1 MWEWSGNLGIGP
13 GFLRTMAS
21 GSGRPVR
28 GPHPRDISSQT
39 QTPAAQEPR
48 AQRAHDRA
56 EDHRAHARCRRRR
69 HRRREPAR
77 GRHVKRARIGF
88 AVAALL
94 SMGHA
99 AFISQGVSGVS
110 VAWRRLLQA
119 RSSPVFFRRNQP
131 FAKVAPPRAVVACTG
146 DQVRFWG
153 EAEVD
158 RQEKLANS
166 VANDPNETRL
176 PQNRCCARLP
186 LNRFRRA

>member
-1 MWEWSGNLGIGP
+1 MTVRKITGLMLGVAGVAIVVESQLAG
-13 GFLRTMAS
+13 GT
-21 GSGRPVR
+21 
-28 GPHPRDISSQT
+28 SS
-39 QTPAAQEPR
+39 AL
-48 AQRAHDRA
+48 
-56 EDHRAHARCRRRR
+56 
-69 HRRREPAR
+69 
-77 GRHVKRARIGF
+77 GIGF

-119 RSSPVFFRRNQP
+119 RSGPVFFRRNQP

-146 DQVRFWG
+146 DQVRFCG